1 MTATILLPEYLLPTA
16 DPDSLRNGMAVA
28 VAGRRIAA
36 IDSPQVLRRR
46 WPDARTED
54 LDGCIVMPGL
64 VNAHQHGRGI
74 SQVQL
79 GYADDFLELW
89 INSRRARGSLD
100 PYPITKLAAAC
111 MIENGVTS
119 TVHANY
125 SYGSGDYEA
134 EARAALRAYDE
145 SGLRVTFC
153 VGAMD
158 RGFVV
163 YPPCEDAFLAGLPAG
178 LRDWVAVPAG
188 QPYAGDGAATVALMD
203 RLLADFGDHPRIR
216 LCYGPA
222 GPQWVSDEMLSA
234 LARDADAKGLGLHI
248 HAAESPAQRATL
260 AALHPDGAFGHMAEL
275 GALTPRTALA
285 HGVYL
290 DDRDIDTIARHGA
303 VVVRNPGSNL
313 RLHNGAAPLARLL
326 AAGVPVAIGT
336 DNSALAD
343 DEDLLGE
350 LRLAAQTARVP
361 DWHEPPA
368 PGPADL
374 LRMLTVN
381 GARAAQTAPD
391 VGRIAAGARADLV
404 ALSLDRARQPYL
416 DPDMPLIDA
425 LLARARGDDIRLTM
439 VDGDILYRGRALT
452 GLDKPAIAA
461 EAADAARAARGPRD
475 PDDIER
481 MRALRRH
488 IERHYRETL
497 LPAGGDGRLGRHND
511 KEG

>member
-1 MTATILLPEYLLPTA
+1 MTATILQPEYLLPTA
-16 DPDSLRNGMAVA
+16 DPDSLQNGMAIA
-28 VAGRRIAA
+28 IAGNHIAA
-36 IDSPQVLRRR
+36 VDSPGVLQER
-46 WPDARTED
+46 WPEARTED

-74 SQVQL
+74 SQIQL

-100 PYPITKLAAAC
+100 PYPTTKLAAAC

-163 YPPCEDAFLAGLPAG
+163 YPPHEEAFLAGLPAD

-188 QPYAGDGAATVALMD
+188 QPYAGDGAATTALMG
-203 RLLADFGDHPRIR
+203 RLLSDFGDHPRIR

-222 GPQWVSDEMLSA
+222 GLQWVTDEMLA
-234 LARDADAKGLGLHI
+234 TLARDADAKGLGLHI
-248 HAAESPAQRATL
+248 HAAESPAQQATL
-260 AALHPDGAFGHMAEL
+260 AALYPDGAFGHMADL

-290 DDRDIDTIARHGA
+290 DDRDIETIAHYGA

-313 RLHNGAAPLARLL
+313 RLHNGAAPLAKLL

-336 DNSALAD
+336 DNSGLAD

-350 LRLAAQTARVP
+350 LRLATELARVP
-361 DWHEPPA
+361 DWH
-368 PGPADL
+368 GPAAPTPTDKL
-374 LRMLTVN
+374 QMLTLN
-381 GARAAQTAPD
+381 GAKAAQTAPD
-391 VGRIAAGARADLV
+391 VGRITPGARADLV
-404 ALSLDRARQPYL
+404 ALSLDRTRQPYL

-425 LLARARGDDIRLTM
+425 MLARARGDDVKLTM
-439 VDGDILYRGRALT
+439 VDGAILYQDGALT
-452 GLDKPAIAA
+452 GIDKPAIAA
-461 EAADAARAARGPRD
+461 EAADAARAGRGPRD
-475 PDDIER
+475 PDDIRR
-481 MRALRRH
+481 MQTLRQH

-497 LPAGGDGRLGRHND
+497 LPAGGGSRLERHND

>member
-1 MTATILLPEYLLPTA
+1 MTAIILQPEYLLPTA
-16 DPDSLRNGMAVA
+16 DPDSLQNGMAVA
-28 VAGRRIAA
+28 IEGNRIAA
-36 IDSPQVLRRR
+36 IDRPDVLRQR

-54 LDGCIVMPGL
+54 LDGCMVMPGL

-74 SQVQL
+74 SQIQL

-163 YPPCEDAFLAGLPAG
+163 YPPHEDAFLASLPAD

-188 QPYAGDGAATVALMD
+188 QPYVGDGAATVALMD
-203 RLLADFGDHPRIR
+203 RLLSDFGDHPRIR

-222 GPQWVSDEMLSA
+222 GLQWVSDEMLA
-234 LARDADAKGLGLHI
+234 TLARDADARGLGLHI
-248 HAAESPAQRATL
+248 HAAESPAQQATL
-260 AALHPDGAFGHMAEL
+260 AALYPDGAFAHMAKL

-290 DDRDIDTIARHGA
+290 DDRDIETIAGHGA
-303 VVVRNPGSNL
+303 VVVRNSGSNL
-313 RLHNGAAPLARLL
+313 RLSNGAAPLAELL
-326 AAGVPVAIGT
+326 QAGVPVAIGT
-336 DNSALAD
+336 DNSGLAD

-350 LRLAAQTARVP
+350 LRLAAQMARVP
-361 DWHEPPA
+361 DWH
-368 PGPADL
+368 GPAAPSTTDL
-374 LRMLTVN
+374 LRMLTTN
-381 GARAAQTAPD
+381 GAKAAQTAPD
-391 VGRIAAGARADLV
+391 VGRIAPGARADLV
-404 ALSLDRARQPYL
+404 ALSLERTRQPYL

-425 LLARARGDDIRLTM
+425 LLARARGDDVKLTI
-439 VDGDILYRGRALT
+439 VDGRILYCDGALT

-475 PDDIER
+475 PSDIAR

-497 LPAGGDGRLGRHND
+497 LPAGGGSRL
-511 KEG
+511 

>member
-1 MTATILLPEYLLPTA
+1 MRAIILEPEYLLPTA
-16 DPDSLRNGMAVA
+16 EPEDLRDGMAVA
-28 VAGRRIAA
+28 VEGSRIAA
-36 IDSPQVLRRR
+36 IDTTDVLRQR
-46 WPDARTED
+46 WPDARTEE

-74 SQVQL
+74 SQIQL

-111 MIENGVTS
+111 MLENGVTS

-134 EARAALRAYDE
+134 EARATLRAYDE

-163 YPPCEDAFLAGLPAG
+163 YPPHEAAFLDGLPPD

-188 QPYAGDGAATVALMD
+188 QPYAGDGAATVNLME
-203 RLLADFGDHPRIR
+203 RLLVDFGDHPRIR

-222 GPQWVSDEMLSA
+222 GLQWVSDELLAA
-234 LARDADAKGLGLHI
+234 LARDAEAKGLGLHI
-248 HAAESPAQRATL
+248 HAAESPAQQATL
-260 AALHPDGAFGHMAEL
+260 TTLYPDGAFAHMARL

-290 DDRDIDTIARHGA
+290 DDRDIEAIARHGA

-313 RLHNGAAPLARLL
+313 RLHNGAAPLAKLL
-326 AAGVPVAIGT
+326 QAGVPVAIGT
-336 DNSALAD
+336 DNSGLAD
-343 DEDLLGE
+343 GEDLLGE
-350 LRLAAQTARVP
+350 LRLAAGMARLP
-361 DWHEPPA
+361 DWHGPPK
-368 PGPADL
+368 PGAADL
-374 LRMLTVN
+374 LRMLTTN
-381 GARAAQTAPD
+381 GAKAAQTVPD
-391 VGRIAAGARADLV
+391 VGRLAPGARADLV
-404 ALSLDRARQPYL
+404 ALSLDRTRQPYL

-425 LLARARGDDIRLTM
+425 LLARAAGTDVRLTM
-439 VDGDILYRGRALT
+439 VNGEIRYHHGALT
-452 GLDKPAIAA
+452 GLDKPSIAA
-461 EAADAARAARGPRD
+461 EAANAARAARGPRA
-475 PDDIER
+475 PDDVAR
-481 MRALRRH
+481 MQALRRH

-497 LPAGGDGRLGRHND
+497 LPADGGSRLERHND